1 MSGLA
6 EVLAGAREA
15 LEGNLAAEAQKARYT
30 ADPVG
35 YCREVLRFEAW
46 SKQREILDS
55 VRDHKRTA
63 VRSSHGTGKTAIAA
77 RVALWFLDSYANSRV
92 ITTAPTW
99 AQVKDLLWREIHV
112 AHHAAGGR
120 VAGRLHDT
128 GLELGPDWFAV
139 GLSTNEPERFQGHH
153 AEHLLLIVDESSGV
167 SPAIFNA
174 AQGFLT
180 AHGAR
185 LLLLGNPT
193 QLSGEFFDA
202 FHTKRAAYNL
212 ISISTFDTP
221 AFTDEVVSE
230 AVLAALP
237 TPEWVEEM
245 RKIYGEQSPLWAV
258 RVLGEFARQPD
269 DSVIAL
275 DALEA
280 AQARER
286 EPGTPVVIG
295 CDVARFGS
303 DETVIA
309 LRSGPQVRIAKA
321 FSGRDTMQ
329 TVGELLRITRA
340 TLDEARDFATIV
352 VDDAGLGGGV
362 TDRLREIKREG
373 ALGSIQ
379 IVAFNAASASRAKD
393 DYPNRRSEIWFEFAD
408 RLDELDLDPDEQL
421 AGDLVAPLYRL
432 DSRGRRVVEAKADTK
447 KRLGRSPDRA
457 DAVLLTF
464 ALPHDRRPGAA
475 SPDDTEGEGVLDEG
489 VRYGMAL

>member
-1 MSGLA
+1 MSGLLD
-6 EVLAGAREA
+6 VIAGARAELEA
-15 LEGNLAAEAQKARYT
+15 SIAEADDRARYQ

-35 YCREVLRFEAW
+35 YCRDVLRFEPW
-46 SKQREILDS
+46 SKQREVLES

-63 VRSSHGTGKTAIAA
+63 VRSSHGTGKTAIAGRA
-77 RVALWFLDSYANSRV
+77 ALWFLDSFENSRV

-112 AHHAAGGR
+112 AHYAAAGKIG
-120 VAGRLHDT
+120 GKLHDA

-167 SPAIFNA
+167 STAIFNA

-202 FHTKRAAYNL
+202 FHTKRAGYNL

-221 AFTDEVVSE
+221 AFTGELVAEPALRS
-230 AVLAALP
+230 LP
-237 TPEWVEEM
+237 TPEWVAEM
-245 RKIYGEQSPLWAV
+245 RALYGEESPLWAV

-269 DSVIAL
+269 DSIIAL
-275 DALEA
+275 AALEA
-280 AQARER
+280 AQVRER
-286 EPGTPVVIG
+286 EKTAPVVIG

-309 LRSGPQVRIAKA
+309 LRHGERVRIAKVL
-321 FSGRDTMQ
+321 SGRDTM
-329 TVGELLRITRA
+329 TVVGEILRVARG
-340 TLDEARDFATIV
+340 TLEEAVDFARIV
-352 VDDAGLGGGV
+352 VDDVGLGGGV
-362 TDRLREIKREG
+362 TDRLRELKREG
-373 ALGSIQ
+373 SLGALR
-379 IVAFNAASASRAKD
+379 VTAFNGAERSRAPD
-393 DYPNRRSEIWFEFAD
+393 DYPNRRSEVWFEFAD
-408 RLDELDLDPDEQL
+408 RLETLDLDADEKL
-421 AGDLVAPLYRL
+421 AADLVAPTYKL
-432 DSRGRRVVEAKADTK
+432 DSKGRRVVEPKADTK
-447 KRLGRSPDRA
+447 RRLGRSPDRG

-464 ALPHDRRPGAA
+464 ALPDPRSS
-475 SPDDTEGEGVLDEG
+475 SPADVDDSAGDGVLDDG
-489 VRYGMAL
+489 VRYGMRL